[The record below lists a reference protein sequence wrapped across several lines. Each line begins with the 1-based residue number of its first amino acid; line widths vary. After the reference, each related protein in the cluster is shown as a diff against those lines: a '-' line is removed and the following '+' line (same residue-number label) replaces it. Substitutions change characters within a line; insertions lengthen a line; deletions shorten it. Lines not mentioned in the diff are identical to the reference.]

1 MTLEQRLLEY
11 HAIALMAHVHG
22 LAQAG
27 LLDSEQATAAL
38 TALAAASAG
47 PESDDPHAFLA
58 SALVASLGAEEA
70 ARLDRGHA
78 HHDLHVTAF
87 RLWARDAIVETG
99 ELLVE
104 LRQALTA
111 LADRSETALAPG
123 IEPPVLFG
131 HYLIAYVEQL
141 YRDGN
146 RLKEGYVRA
155 DILPLGAGDGA
166 GVDIALDRG
175 FVARLL
181 GMHANTRNSV
191 DGAGDRDFAVETLA
205 TLAGVTARLARL
217 LHDPVLGAP
226 AVQSL
231 QHASRARQLA
241 QATAESWQAALVAL
255 SGIVQGV
262 HPVLGTIELA
272 LARAVERAEE
282 LLRLAIQTVTAAEPP
297 VVPVELP
304 PGLDTLVSRGG
315 TAPSV
320 ALAAIRDTHGRIDT
334 YRQWLVERRTAH
346 PTVAALL
353 TYPSEGA
360 VPLLPHNDPPHPA
373 GR

>member
-1 MTLEQRLLEY
+1 MTLEQRLLGY

-22 LAQAG
+22 LAHAG

-38 TALAAASAG
+38 AALADVADG
-47 PESDDPHAFLA
+47 PESPDPHAALA
-58 SALVASLGAEEA
+58 SALTGSLGSELVAK
-70 ARLDRGHA
+70 LDRGHA
-78 HHDLHVTAF
+78 RYDLHVTAV
-87 RLWARDAIVETG
+87 RLWARDAMIETG

-111 LADRSETALAPG
+111 LADRSGTALAVG

-166 GVDIALDRG
+166 GVDVALDRG
-175 FVARLL
+175 YVARTL

-217 LHDPVLGAP
+217 FRDPILGVPSA
-226 AVQSL
+226 ASM

-255 SGIVQGV
+255 TGVPQGV

-272 LARAVERAEE
+272 LARAVERVEE
-282 LLRLAIQTVTAAEPP
+282 LLRLAIQVVTAAEPP
-297 VVPVELP
+297 APPAELP
-304 PGLDTLVSRGG
+304 AGLDMLVSRGG

-334 YRQWLVERRTAH
+334 YRQWLQERRTAH

-353 TYPSEGA
+353 VYPSERA

-373 GR
+373 